1 MKTQVPSVWTAL
13 VTPFE
18 STGKIDL
25 KSFDKLLEE
34 QLAAEI
40 TGIVISGTT
49 GEAPALEVSEKI
61 ALVERAKKFSKNKL
75 QIMVGTGSNNTN
87 DSVELS
93 KKARDAGADSLL
105 VVTPPY
111 NKPTLAGLVKH
122 FEAISEGSKTP
133 ICLYHVPGRTAQHL
147 SAEAMKKITEVDR
160 VFSIK
165 EASGDLALYSRVL
178 EACPNKIILTGDDPT
193 YLPSLSVG
201 GQGVISVLTN
211 AFPKAFV
218 SLSRAYATGD
228 NEKAKKIHHLFFP
241 LIESLFCET
250 NPTPVK
256 YVMEKIGLCSS
267 HVRLPLAPLTRESVK
282 HIDKTLETLTAK
294 LFEVSL

>member
-18 STGKIDL
+18 SNGKIDL
-25 KSFDKLLEE
+25 KSFDRLLEE

-40 TGIVISGTT
+40 TGVVICGTT

-61 ALVERAKKFSKNKL
+61 SLLDRAKKLSKNKL

-87 DSVELS
+87 DSIELS

-105 VVTPPY
+105 IVTPPY
-111 NKPTLAGLVKH
+111 NKPSLAGLIKH
-122 FEAISEGSKTP
+122 FEAISEASKTP

-147 SAEAMKKITEVDR
+147 SAEAMKKITEVDG
-160 VFSIK
+160 VFSVK
-165 EASGDLALYSRVL
+165 EASGDLSLYSRVL
-178 EACPNKIILTGDDPT
+178 EACPNKVILTGDDPT

-201 GQGVISVLTN
+201 GQGVISVMTN

-218 SLSRAYATGD
+218 SLSRAYAAGD
-228 NEKAKKIHHLFFP
+228 VQKAKKIHQLFFP
-241 LIESLFCET
+241 MIEALFCET

-256 YVMEKIGLCSS
+256 YVMEKMGLCSS
-267 HVRLPLAPLTRESVK
+267 SVRLPLAPLTKESVT
-282 HIDKTLETLTAK
+282 HIDKTFETLTAR
-294 LFEVSL
+294 LCEVSL